1 MVVISLAGPAW
12 AQGALYIIDPTHTS
26 VTFEANHLGL
36 STLRGRFDRVAGSV
50 MFDKLGRS
58 ARADITVE
66 TTSLSIGA
74 ASLDARLKGAEFL
87 NTSEFATARFVADS
101 FTFTGQKISAA
112 DGTLT
117 LLDKTHAVTL
127 KASHFNCYFNL
138 LVQREVCG
146 GEFETTI
153 SPSRWGMDSA
163 PTLGLADS
171 IKLLIQ
177 VEAIKQ

>member
-1 MVVISLAGPAW
+1 MVAISLAGPVW
-12 AQGALYIIDPTHTS
+12 PQGALYNIDPTHTL

-50 MFDKLGRS
+50 MFDKVGRS

-66 TTSLSIGA
+66 TTSLSTGA

-87 NTSEFATARFVADS
+87 NTAEFASARLVADG

-112 DGTLT
+112 EGALT
-117 LLDKTHAVTL
+117 LLDKTLAVTL
-127 KASHFNCYFNL
+127 KAKHFNCYFNL

-146 GEFETTI
+146 GDFETTI
-153 SPSRWGMDSA
+153 SPSRWGMDSGPA
-163 PTLGLADS
+163 LGLADS
-171 IKLLIQ
+171 IRLLIQ